1 MDDTV
6 RRPAF
11 LLLLLSAFLA
21 TACVRQPPHPSRPQ
35 PPASPPG
42 AAVPL
47 PGMPPVTDPRN
58 VYRETAADR
67 LQAKLARLP
76 ARVYV
81 PESLSHTVSVI
92 DPATF
97 RVVARLRVG
106 KSPQHVVP
114 AYDLT
119 TLWVNNNGSGTL
131 TAIDPSTGH
140 AGRTVPVDDP
150 YNLYFTPNGA
160 LAMVVA
166 EARQRLDLRHPRT
179 MALERGVAVPCP
191 GANHLDFSADGRFFL
206 LTCEFA
212 GRVVKLDTESLRVLG
227 VLDLGGMPQDV
238 RLTPDGRLFVV
249 ADMMAG
255 GVHFVDGEHLQ
266 AVGFLA
272 TGTGAH
278 GIYPSRDG
286 RYLYVANRGWTT
298 VFGGRRGPGT
308 VAVVDPAARRVVAVW
323 PVPGGGSPDMGNVS
337 ADGRQLW
344 LSGRYDSEVYVFD
357 TATGRLLA
365 RIPVGPGPH
374 GLTYWPQPGRYSL
387 GHTGNMR

>member
-1 MDDTV
+1 
-6 RRPAF
+6 
-11 LLLLLSAFLA
+11 
-21 TACVRQPPHPSRPQ
+21 
-35 PPASPPG
+35 
-42 AAVPL
+42 
-47 PGMPPVTDPRN
+47 MPPVTDPQN
-58 VYRETAADR
+58 IYREAAAGR
-67 LQAKLARLP
+67 LRGALAHLP

-81 PESLSHTVSVI
+81 PESLAHTVSVI

-97 RVVARLRVG
+97 QVVARIRVG
-106 KSPQHVVP
+106 RSPQHVVP

-131 TAIDPSTGH
+131 TPIDPATGR
-140 AGRTVPVDDP
+140 AGRAVPVDDP
-150 YNLYFTPNGA
+150 YNLYFTPDGTF
-160 LAMVVA
+160 AMVVA

-179 MALERGVAVPCP
+179 MALAASIPVPCP
-191 GANHLDFSADGRFFL
+191 GANHLDFSADGRFLL

-212 GRVVKLDTESLRVLG
+212 GRVVKLDTRSHRVLG

-249 ADMMAG
+249 ADMVAG
-255 GVHFVDGEHLQ
+255 GVHLVDGERLR

-308 VAVVDPAARRVVAVW
+308 VAVVDPVARRVVAVW

-344 LSGRYDSEVYVFD
+344 LSGRYDAEVYAFD